1 MISIVEAL
9 INQRTIEKKGKCDNM
24 VGNLQVLFTFNIAFL
39 RKLNAMKVLYELNVN
54 SQSR

>member
-39 RKLNAMKVLYELNVN
+39 RKLNAMKVL
-54 SQSR
+54 